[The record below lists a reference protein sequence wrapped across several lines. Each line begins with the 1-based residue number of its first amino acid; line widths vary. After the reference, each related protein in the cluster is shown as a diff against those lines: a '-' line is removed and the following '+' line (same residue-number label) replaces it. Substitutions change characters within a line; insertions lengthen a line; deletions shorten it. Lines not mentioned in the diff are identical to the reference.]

1 MNLCRRTS
9 SLALLL
15 AGLGTLGSIPA
26 FAQCGGYDRWAVK
39 VGTDPTASSINL
51 SSVIPLTVAD
61 VIGLP
66 RPASLPANND
76 GTRLAS
82 EKQVYSVVCRLV
94 KFKQEGGTGDMDYHM
109 VLSDDTLIFTDDAA
123 GVPPGHSFVAE
134 SVSPSCISGSHS
146 DGPSTSV
153 WQSYLVSV
161 RNTMTARFPTIPS
174 SGWVDAKGV
183 RVRVTGVGFFD
194 FAHGQTGR
202 TSASGATFE
211 LHPIT
216 NIEFLDGTTGVVTAT
231 INAPASNATVA
242 SGTSVSFTGAAT
254 DSVVGSTFTYG
265 WDFGDGT
272 TGTGA
277 SLSHM
282 FTNTGTTAITRSAV
296 FTATDNHAVS
306 GSATRIITVNPA
318 SAPPPPPSTFNEV
331 EPNNST
337 SAANV
342 VPDSAT
348 KIVGYFP
355 SSSDNADYFKVNL
368 LPGHTLTIDMVGP
381 TASAQDYDLYLLSS
395 TGTTLT
401 SSTGS
406 TTTEH
411 VSYKNTSTTT
421 SKVITIEVSRYA
433 SYSSVTPYTLTMSR

>member
-1 MNLCRRTS
+1 MNFVRQTS
-9 SLALLL
+9 TLALLV
-15 AGLGTLGSIPA
+15 AGIASLGSIPA
-26 FAQCGGYDRWAVK
+26 FAQCGGYERWAVK
-39 VGTDPTASSINL
+39 VGSDPTASTINL
-51 SSVIPLTVAD
+51 SSVIPLTVAN

-66 RPASLPANND
+66 RPATLPSNND

-94 KFKQEGGTGDMDYHM
+94 KFKQEGGTGDMDYHL

-123 GVPPGHSFVAE
+123 GVPAGHSFVAE

-161 RNTMTARFPTIPS
+161 RNIINARFPTIPS

-183 RVRVTGVGFFD
+183 QVRVTGVGFFD
-194 FAHGQTGR
+194 FVHGQTGR
-202 TSASGATFE
+202 TSATGATFE
-211 LHPIT
+211 LHPLT
-216 NIEFLDGTTGVVTAT
+216 NIEFLDTPSGVVTAG
-231 INAPASNATVA
+231 ISAPASDTTIA
-242 SGTSVSFTGAAT
+242 SGASVAFTGSAT
-254 DSVVGSTFTYG
+254 DSVAGSTFTYG
-265 WDFGDGT
+265 WNFGDGT

-277 SLSHM
+277 SLSHV
-282 FTNTGTTAITRSAV
+282 FTNTGTTAVTRSAV

-306 GSATRIITVNPA
+306 GSATRLITVNPA

-337 SAANV
+337 AAANV
-342 VPDSAT
+342 VPDTAT

-355 SSSDNADYFKVNL
+355 SASDNADYFKLNL

-395 TGTTLT
+395 TGATLT

-411 VSYKNTSTTT
+411 VSYKNTSTTA
-421 SKVITIEVSRYA
+421 SKVIYVEVSRYA